1 MTPTPSPFYCPQ
13 GYVRPLAGM
22 PGQRGAGNGVGTAAT
37 FYTPV
42 GVAVDSTSNAYI
54 ADSGN
59 NLIRAM
65 KSATGAVTT
74 LAGGAGGTM
83 SGSTNG
89 VGTFATFSF
98 PAYIT
103 LDTTG
108 TVLFVS
114 DFYTSLIRAI
124 AVNTAVVTTIAGN
137 SNKTAVFGATNGV
150 GTSASFVSLFGVAT
164 DASGNL
170 FVADGYTI
178 RKIVLATSAVSTL
191 AGGGANGRTMG
202 HADGAGTAAMFQNPY
217 GVASDSAGNVYVADV
232 YNNAIRA
239 IVVASGIV
247 TTLAGGGASG
257 NASGYADGSSST
269 ALFHV
274 PLGVA
279 VDAIGATV
287 YVADYLGAR
296 IRTVSI
302 ATGAVGTLAG
312 NGFNGYAD
320 GPGTSAMLN
329 QPAGVAVGGSAG
341 LVYVSDTTANLV
353 RVVCPLTPPSQ
364 SASSSPSVSSS
375 PTPSPSATAAG
386 LLFRSLPRTDLL
398 GTLVGASLSST
409 ASEAACRSSCL
420 ASPGCDAYAFSSGAL
435 ALMAANLGGQPGVTA
450 PCFLLTNVTALV
462 PNNMMA
468 SGVLSARYS

>member
-1 MTPTPSPFYCPQ
+1 
-13 GYVRPLAGM
+13 
-22 PGQRGAGNGVGTAAT
+22 
-37 FYTPV
+37 
-42 GVAVDSTSNAYI
+42 
-54 ADSGN
+54 
-59 NLIRAM
+59 
-65 KSATGAVTT
+65 
-74 LAGGAGGTM
+74 M

-98 PAYIT
+98 PAYVT

-114 DFYTSLIRAI
+114 DLSNFLIRAI
-124 AVNTAVVTTIAGN
+124 AVNVNAAVVTTIAGN
-137 SNKTAVFGATNGV
+137 INKTTAFGATNGV
-150 GTSASFVSLFGVAT
+150 GTSASFVSPLGVAT

-178 RKIVLATSAVSTL
+178 RKIVLATATVSSL

-202 HADGAGTAAMFQNPY
+202 HADGAGTAAMFQHPY
-217 GVASDSAGNVYVADV
+217 GVATDSAGNVYAADAN
-232 YNNAIRA
+232 NNAIRA
-239 IVVASGIV
+239 IVVASGVV

-257 NASGYADGSSST
+257 NSSGYADGASST
-269 ALFHV
+269 ALFSY

-279 VDAIGATV
+279 ADAIDATI
-287 YVADYLGAR
+287 YVADYFGTR

-312 NGFNGYAD
+312 NGTIGYAD
-320 GPGTSAMLN
+320 GPGTSAMLK

-341 LVYVSDTTANLV
+341 LVFVSDTMANLI
-353 RVVCPLTPPSQ
+353 RVACPLTPPSK
-364 SASSSPSVSSS
+364 SPSSSPSVSSS
-375 PTPSPSATAAG
+375 PTPSTSATAAG
-386 LLFRSLPRTDLL
+386 LLFRSLPRMDLL
-398 GTLVGASLSST
+398 GTLVGASFSST